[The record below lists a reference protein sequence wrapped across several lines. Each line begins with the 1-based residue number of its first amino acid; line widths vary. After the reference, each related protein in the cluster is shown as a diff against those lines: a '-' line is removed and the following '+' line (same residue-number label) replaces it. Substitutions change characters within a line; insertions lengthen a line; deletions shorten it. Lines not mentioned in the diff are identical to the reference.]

1 MRFEVK
7 VSLFISPQFLSSLVQ
22 AIKNVGYCRVFDL
35 IR

>member
-22 AIKNVGYCRVFDL
+22 AIKMLAIVGCL
-35 IR
+35 I